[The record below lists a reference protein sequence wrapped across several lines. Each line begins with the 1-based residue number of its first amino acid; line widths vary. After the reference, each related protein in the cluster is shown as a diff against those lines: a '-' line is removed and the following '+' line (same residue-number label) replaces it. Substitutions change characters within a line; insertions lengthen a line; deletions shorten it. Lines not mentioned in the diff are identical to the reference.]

1 MRMRYGI
8 KRQKGEKMMSK
19 KIMAI
24 LVGVFMAGTIYS
36 GMCLLCIADHNTVSE
51 EDYACMAQ
59 QLVEQSIQP

>member
-1 MRMRYGI
+1 MRYGI

-19 KIMAI
+19 KLMTM

-59 QLVEQSIQP
+59 QLVEQSIEP

>member
-1 MRMRYGI
+1 
-8 KRQKGEKMMSK
+8 MMSK

-24 LVGVFMAGTIYS
+24 LVGAFMAGTIYS